1 VTLSWLI
8 GLLYHLV
15 VQLGQGTLRLLRF
28 FDHRTPMAPI
38 KLRNE
43 IEPWGRVFRVPHTV
57 MTPNFLTDACS
68 ALTDCDRSTLAL
80 GAARS
85 YGDVCLNRNN
95 ELVRMTALDRLIE
108 ADWSTGIIR
117 AEAGLTLDEL
127 LRIVVPKG
135 WFLPVTPGTKFVTL
149 GGAVANDVHG
159 KNHESAGTIGCHV
172 RRIGLARS
180 SGEVLELSEG
190 GNTDLFQATI
200 GGLGLTGLIL
210 WIDLALKQIGSTD
223 IDVETLE
230 IADLDHFFRLA
241 EDSGDWE
248 HTVAWVDCLAKGSG
262 LGRGLFMRGRHLPR
276 GTLRVHGDPRL
287 SVPLDAPSWFLNA
300 STIKLFNLAYRYRPR
315 VMGRHTAHYDPFFYP
330 LDSILG
336 WNRLYGPRGFFQHQS
351 VVPMRAAVDAM
362 ERLLTLTGEFQQG
375 SFLVV
380 LKLFGECKSPGLLS
394 FPMAGATL
402 ALDLPN
408 RGESTRKLLRAMTD
422 VVVEAG
428 GRVYP
433 AKDATMSAEAFRLGY
448 PNWTKL
454 EALRDPKIMSDF
466 WRRVTQ

>member
-1 VTLSWLI
+1 MCED
-8 GLLYHLV
+8 
-15 VQLGQGTLRLLRF
+15 
-28 FDHRTPMAPI
+28 FDDRWSMAPI
-38 KLRNE
+38 KMSYE
-43 IEPWGRVFRVPHTV
+43 FESWGRVFRVSQTIT
-57 MTPNFLTDACS
+57 TPGYLVDAHA
-68 ALTDCDRSTLAL
+68 ALRDCDQSILAI

-85 YGDVCLNRNN
+85 YGDVCINRDGT
-95 ELVRMTALDRLIE
+95 LIRTTALDRMIE

-127 LRIVVPKG
+127 LRIAVPKG

-159 KNHESAGTIGCHV
+159 KNHEGAGTIGCHV

-180 SGEVLELSEG
+180 SGDVLELSKGDNVE
-190 GNTDLFQATI
+190 LFQATI

-210 WIDLALKQIGSTD
+210 WVELALKSIGSTD
-223 IDVETLE
+223 IEVETLA
-230 IADLDHFFRLA
+230 IADLDQFFRLA
-241 EDSGDWE
+241 ADSGGWE
-248 HTVAWVDCLAKGSG
+248 HTVAWVDCLAKGKD
-262 LGRGLFMRGRHLPR
+262 LGRGLFMRGRHRPQ
-276 GTLRVHGDPRL
+276 GALRVHHVPRL
-287 SVPLDAPSWFLNA
+287 AVPLDAPSWLLNA
-300 STIKLFNLAYRYRPR
+300 LTVRIFNLAYRHRPWG
-315 VMGRHTAHYDPFFYP
+315 MGRQTAHYDPFFYP

-351 VVPMRAAVDAM
+351 VVPMHTAIGAM
-362 ERLLTLTGEFQQG
+362 QRLLTLTGDFQQG

-380 LKLFGECKSPGLLS
+380 LKLFGERKSPGLLS
-394 FPMAGATL
+394 FPMAGVTL

-408 RGESTRKLLRAMTD
+408 RGESTRKLLQAMTD

-428 GRVYP
+428 GRIYP
-433 AKDATMSAEAFRLGY
+433 AKDATMSAEAFRIGY

-466 WRRVTQ
+466 WRRVAQ

>member
-1 VTLSWLI
+1 
-8 GLLYHLV
+8 
-15 VQLGQGTLRLLRF
+15 
-28 FDHRTPMAPI
+28 MAPI
-38 KLRNE
+38 KLRSE
-43 IEPWGRVFRVPHTV
+43 IESWGRVLRRPHTV
-57 MTPNFLTDACS
+57 TTPSFLADARS
-68 ALTDCDRSTLAL
+68 ALADCGRSTLAL

-85 YGDVCLNRNN
+85 YGDVCLNRDG
-95 ELVRMTALDRLIE
+95 ELVRTTTLDRMIE
-108 ADWSTGIIR
+108 ADWSSGFVR
-117 AEAGLTLDEL
+117 AEAGLTLDAL
-127 LRIVVPKG
+127 LRIAVPKG

-159 KNHESAGTIGCHV
+159 KNHETAGTIGCYV

-180 SGEVLELSEG
+180 SGEVFELSANDNAEM
-190 GNTDLFQATI
+190 FQATI

-210 WIDLALKQIGSTD
+210 WVELALKQIGSSD
-223 IDVETLE
+223 IDVETIE
-230 IADLDHFFRLA
+230 VADLDHFFRLA
-241 EDSGDWE
+241 GDSGDWE
-248 HTVAWVDCLAKGSG
+248 HTVAWVDCLARGRG

-276 GTLRVHGDPRL
+276 GGLRVHGAPRL
-287 SVPLDAPSWFLNA
+287 AVPFDAPPWLLNA
-300 STIKLFNLAYRYRPR
+300 YTVNLFNQAYRRRPWSL
-315 VMGRHTAHYDPFFYP
+315 GRHTVHYDPFFYP
-330 LDSILG
+330 LDSVLG
-336 WNRLYGPRGFFQHQS
+336 WNRLYGRRGFFQHQS
-351 VVPMRAAVDAM
+351 TVPTRAAVGAM
-362 ERLLTLTGEFQQG
+362 QRLLTLTGEFQQG

-380 LKLFGECKSPGLLS
+380 LKLFGERNSPGLLS

-408 RGESTRKLLRAMTD
+408 RGESTRKLLQAMTD

>member
-1 VTLSWLI
+1 MTQMTTHV
-8 GLLYHLV
+8 
-15 VQLGQGTLRLLRF
+15 
-28 FDHRTPMAPI
+28 D
-38 KLRNE
+38 
-43 IEPWGRVFRVPHTV
+43 IESWGRVVRGLHAVT
-57 MTPNFLTDACS
+57 TPAYLTDARA
-68 ALTDCDRSTLAL
+68 ALMGCERSVLAL

-85 YGDVCLNRNN
+85 YGDVCINRDG
-95 ELVRMTALDRLIE
+95 ELVRTTALDRMIA

-117 AEAGLTLDEL
+117 AEAGLTLDAL
-127 LRIVVPKG
+127 LRIAVPKG

-172 RRIGLARS
+172 HRIGLARS
-180 SGEVLELSEG
+180 SGDVLELSESV
-190 GNTDLFQATI
+190 NAELFQATI

-210 WIDLALKQIGSTD
+210 WVELALKQIGSSD

-241 EDSGDWE
+241 ADSTGWE
-248 HTVAWVDCLAKGSG
+248 HTIAWVDCLAKGKG
-262 LGRGLFMRGRHLPR
+262 LGRGLFMRGQHRSR
-276 GTLRVHGDPRL
+276 GALRVHRDSRL
-287 SVPLDAPSWFLNA
+287 AVPLDAPSWLLNS
-300 STIKLFNLAYRYRPR
+300 STVRMFNFAYRYRPW
-315 VMGRHTAHYDPFFYP
+315 VMGRHTVHYNPFFYP
-330 LDSILG
+330 LDSVLG

-351 VVPMRAAVDAM
+351 LVPTQAAVGAM
-362 ERLLTLTGEFQQG
+362 QRLLTLTGDFQQG
-375 SFLVV
+375 SFLAV
-380 LKLFGECKSPGLLS
+380 LKLFGERKSPGLLS

-422 VVVEAG
+422 VVVDAG

-433 AKDATMSAEAFRLGY
+433 AKDATMPAEAFRLGY

-454 EALRDPKIMSDF
+454 EALRDPKFMSDF